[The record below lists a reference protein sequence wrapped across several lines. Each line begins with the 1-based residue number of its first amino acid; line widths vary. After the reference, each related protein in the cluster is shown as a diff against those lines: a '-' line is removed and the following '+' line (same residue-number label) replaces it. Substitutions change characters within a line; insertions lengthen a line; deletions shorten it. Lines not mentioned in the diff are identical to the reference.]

1 MARIALARC
10 SLERIYTNIRPCA
23 AISHG
28 LALLPAVGDHRWT
41 ISDNRLLCQLEV
53 GFQAGL
59 DTGSVEAT
67 VRGLTLAGCPSIF
80 LGRVKSNISEGV
92 FCTQK
97 SRDTLP
103 VGGGQI
109 GSKPFGIIP

>member
-28 LALLPAVGDHRWT
+28 LALLPAVGDHGWT

-67 VRGLTLAGCPSIF
+67 VRGF
-80 LGRVKSNISEGV
+80 RVKSNISEGV

>member
-28 LALLPAVGDHRWT
+28 LALLPAVGDHGWT

-67 VRGLTLAGCPSIF
+67 VRGL
-80 LGRVKSNISEGV
+80 RVKSNISEGV